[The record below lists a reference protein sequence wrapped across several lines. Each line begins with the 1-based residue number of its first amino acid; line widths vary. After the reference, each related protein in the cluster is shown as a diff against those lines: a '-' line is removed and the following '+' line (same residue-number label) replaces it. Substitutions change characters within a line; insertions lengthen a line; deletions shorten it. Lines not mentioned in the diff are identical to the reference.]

1 MSDFRRRKWQ
11 VPSTTNSI
19 AKLSIVPRIT
29 MILGIDT
36 LGNVY
41 YSLAQVNSNSNMM
54 ELYFRELVAK
64 LDKDRPGWRDSM
76 IILVDGA
83 KYH

>member
-1 MSDFRRRKWQ
+1 
-11 VPSTTNSI
+11 
-19 AKLSIVPRIT
+19 